1 MLPKTTKGMDGQ
13 SRLQESPTP
22 TAFRHSER
30 EANPPEFCNQ
40 VFVKDRGQPDHQQVV
55 RGWRHRRCLRRVL
68 PMSGEVVQIDECR
81 KDTYAVFQYGYEGSK
96 CAK

>member
-1 MLPKTTKGMDGQ
+1 MFGEYSAASADDAGALLAPIIGDT
-13 SRLQESPTP
+13 
-22 TAFRHSER
+22 SE
-30 EANPPEFCNQ
+30 
-40 VFVKDRGQPDHQQVV
+40 GV
-55 RGWRHRRCLRRVL
+55 RRHRRCLRRVL